1 MLDTFDG
8 ARADRTF
15 QHLVDPV
22 AALTELV
29 RVVRPG
35 GTVVAADPDYATQ
48 VVNIPDQELA
58 DRVLAFRAGVGHWRL
73 AHQMRRLYVEAGLGE
88 TEAECVPIVLQEPT
102 ALDNALGLRSWAGLA
117 YDQGLLAAHD
127 AAAWE
132 AAIDEAA
139 GGGWFLYSF
148 SIFITRGRKPGLLDR
163 PPGPRSARPRPLFA
177 TNESITFRPPLPY
190 RYHLAVPS
198 TDPKLDLIA
207 AVPLFSGLN
216 RREVEFLGKLMDEVD
231 VSDGKVLT
239 REGATGGEFFI
250 VLEGTVRIERSGREV
265 NRLGEGDFLGEIAL
279 IDQGRRTATAIAD
292 GPVRLMVLTTSGF
305 ASMLSQNPGVESKIL
320 RVLAQ
325 RVRDL
330 QPTAPD

>member
-1 MLDTFDG
+1 VHPAIRGQTPFAG
-8 ARADRTF
+8 SA
-15 QHLVDPV
+15 P
-22 AALTELV
+22 
-29 RVVRPG
+29 
-35 GTVVAADPDYATQ
+35 
-48 VVNIPDQELA
+48 IQEI
-58 DRVLAFRAGVGHWRL
+58 R
-73 AHQMRRLYVEAGLGE
+73 
-88 TEAECVPIVLQEPT
+88 
-102 ALDNALGLRSWAGLA
+102 
-117 YDQGLLAAHD
+117 
-127 AAAWE
+127 
-132 AAIDEAA
+132 
-139 GGGWFLYSF
+139 
-148 SIFITRGRKPGLLDR
+148 IT
-163 PPGPRSARPRPLFA
+163 PRSPG
-177 TNESITFRPPLPY
+177 
-190 RYHLAVPS
+190 RYHHAVPS

-250 VLEGTVRIERSGREV
+250 VLEGTVRIERDGNEI